1 MLTECSPNAHSLAR
15 SLFGQPRHGR
25 NSMLQKLC
33 LRHLSERGSGGPVLV
48 MGGSDWGSW
57 REEDFL
63 RLTRTWGPGGLRGP
77 SSMLVCRANPP
88 VWSCRVGRLPA
99 MQLDGRQKWERG
111 GIRSLVFQPPGSNC
125 QLAAS
130 RGAIMVVS
138 HRGCER
144 VGRVKRDKRD
154 KRHLTVRDCRCSCA
168 QKSVWGRLW
177 RGSPV

>member
-1 MLTECSPNAHSLAR
+1 VRWTGCVYPHAGLEVPRMHLSLHDRCACGLTLDRGTKYSMLTECSPNAHSLAR

-33 LRHLSERGSGGPVLV
+33 LRHLSERGSGG
-48 MGGSDWGSW
+48 GGSDWGSW

-99 MQLDGRQKWERG
+99 MQLDGRQKWRG
-111 GIRSLVFQPPGSNC
+111 
-125 QLAAS
+125 AAS
-130 RGAIMVVS
+130 VHWSSS
-138 HRGCER
+138 HRGATANWLPAE
-144 VGRVKRDKRD
+144 
-154 KRHLTVRDCRCSCA
+154 A
-168 QKSVWGRLW
+168 QSW
-177 RGSPV
+177 